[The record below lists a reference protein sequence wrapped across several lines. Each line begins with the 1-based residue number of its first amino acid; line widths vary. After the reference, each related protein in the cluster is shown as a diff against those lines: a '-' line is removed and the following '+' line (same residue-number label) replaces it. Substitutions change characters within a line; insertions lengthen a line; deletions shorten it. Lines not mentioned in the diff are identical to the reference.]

1 MATERLPARLTAGE
15 AARQRALS
23 RALVAIARGEPPS
36 IPAALRAAPAVFVDA
51 ARYHRLAPLA
61 HVLLRESEPGLAE
74 LLQEDRERAKA
85 LHLHATTLLGHLGD
99 LLDGVAWVV
108 FKGPVLSELA
118 HPVPGLRHYK
128 DLDLL
133 VRPEDLREV
142 SARLLGAG
150 WTIADFEDMLGN
162 PELPGEMHWRSPS
175 GVLMDLH
182 WSMINMADRR
192 RRLAVSTA
200 DLLDRREQVP
210 VGFTSACTLDPVDG
224 LLHVCLHA
232 ALTGA
237 NKLLYLVDAQRMAA
251 RITDWSL
258 VGERAAEWKAA
269 PHVALVLY
277 RAHRSLGGELPEG
290 VHRILGS
297 TAAFRTLT
305 AAVDR
310 AAPVAAART
319 EPGVARLVARA
330 VRPGAVRTT
339 AASARSVARHL
350 RERSGPARTDR
361 AQAGDSALEAY
372 LGRVESVR

>member
-1 MATERLPARLTAGE
+1 M
-15 AARQRALS
+15 
-23 RALVAIARGEPPS
+23 AIARGERPS
-36 IPAALRAAPAVFVDA
+36 ITPALRADPAAFAGA

-61 HVLLRESEPGLAE
+61 HVLLRDGEPDLA
-74 LLQEDRERAKA
+74 QAVQRDRDQARA

-99 LLDGVAWVV
+99 LLDGVGWVV

-118 HPVPGLRHYK
+118 HPVPGLRSYQ

-142 SARLLGAG
+142 SVRLLGAG
-150 WTIADFEDMLGN
+150 WTIADFEDMLRN
-162 PELPGEMHWRSPS
+162 PQLPGEMHWRSPT

-192 RRLAVSTA
+192 RRLTVPTA
-200 DLLDRREQVP
+200 DLLHRREQVSL
-210 VGFTSACTLDPVDG
+210 GFASAWTLDPVDG

-251 RITDWSL
+251 RITDWAL
-258 VGERAAEWKAA
+258 VGERAADWRAA
-269 PHVALVLY
+269 PHVALVLH
-277 RAHRSLGGELPEG
+277 RAQRSLGGELPEG
-290 VHRILGS
+290 LDRLLGS
-297 TAAFRTLT
+297 TAAFRALT

-339 AASARSVARHL
+339 LASAQSVARRL
-350 RERSGPARTDR
+350 SERPAQARTGR
-361 AQAGDSALEAY
+361 SPAGDGALDLY
-372 LGRVESVR
+372 LDRVEATS